1 MILNLIKN
9 TYVHQRFF
17 IYISVIAA
25 LFLVSFWFPIV
36 YNVAWFLVTIL
47 AVLFVGD
54 IYVLFSVKKG
64 VNARRILTE
73 KFSNSD
79 ENPVPITVKNNYK
92 FTIEV
97 KIIDELPS
105 QFQKRDFVHIANLNP
120 FENYNFEYEVKPVER
135 GEYHFG
141 KLNIYVSSP
150 LRIVARRFKFQE
162 HEMVA
167 VYPSYIQM
175 KKYEFLAM
183 SNRLTEFG
191 LKKIRRIGHTLEF
204 EQIKNYIAGDDV
216 RTINWKATAKR
227 SQLMVNQ
234 FQDEKS
240 QPIYSIID
248 LGRVMKMPFEKLKL
262 LDYAINSTLAFSNIA
277 LRKNDKAGL
286 LTFAKKVDTIIAA
299 SNKKTHLNTINEAL
313 YNITTKYT
321 DSDFGYLYAL
331 IKRKIT
337 QRSLLILYT
346 NFEHISSLKRQLPF
360 LQAISKYHL
369 LVVVFF
375 ENTELDNLITENAAD
390 IQTIYHKT
398 IAEKFAFEKRLIVKE
413 LESHGIYGI
422 LTKPKNLTVNVINKY
437 LEFKAKGFI

>member
-1 MILNLIKN
+1 MKTIRNI
-9 TYVHQRFF
+9 YIHQRFF
-17 IYISVIAA
+17 VYISIISA
-25 LFLVSFWFPIV
+25 LFLVSYWFPII
-36 YNVAWFLVTIL
+36 YTLAWILVTIIL
-47 AVLFVGD
+47 VLFLSD
-54 IYVLFSVKKG
+54 IYILFSAKNG
-64 VNARRILTE
+64 LNARRILTE

-79 ENPVPITVKNNYK
+79 ENPVSITVKNNYR
-92 FTIEV
+92 FNIEA
-97 KIIDELPS
+97 KIIDELPN
-105 QFQKRDFVHIANLNP
+105 QFQKRDFEHIVNLKP
-120 FENYNFEYEVKPVER
+120 VENYNFEYEVTPVER

-141 KLNIYVSSP
+141 NLNIYVSSP
-150 LRIVARRFKFQE
+150 LKIIARRFQFQE
-162 HEMVA
+162 NEMVA

-234 FQDEKS
+234 YQDEKS

-248 LGRVMKMPFEKLKL
+248 LGRVMKMPFEELKL
-262 LDYAINSTLAFSNIA
+262 LDYAINSALAFSNIA

-286 LTFAKKVDTIIAA
+286 ITFAKKVDTIVGA
-299 SNKKTHLNTINEAL
+299 SNKKTHLNTINDAL

-321 DSDFGYLYAL
+321 DADFGYLYAV

-360 LQAISKYHL
+360 LKAISKHHL

-375 ENTELDNLITENAAD
+375 ENTELDSLIKENAED
-390 IQTIYHKT
+390 LQTIYHKT
-398 IAEKFAFEKRLIVKE
+398 IAEKFAYEKRLIVKE
-413 LESHGIYGI
+413 LERNGIYGI

>member
-1 MILNLIKN
+1 MNIFKSLYI
-9 TYVHQRFF
+9 HQRFF
-17 IYISVIAA
+17 VYLTIIAA
-25 LFLVSFWFPIV
+25 TFLVSFWLPIL
-36 YNVAWFLVTIL
+36 YSAAWFLVTIL
-47 AVLFVGD
+47 VVLFFGD
-54 IYVLFSVKKG
+54 IYMLFNVNKG
-64 VNARRILTE
+64 VSARRILTE

-79 ENPVPITVKNNYK
+79 DNPIPITIKNNYK
-92 FTIEV
+92 FTIEA
-97 KIIDELPS
+97 KLIDELPV
-105 QFQKRDFVHIANLNP
+105 QFQKRDFEQIIQLKSA
-120 FENYNFEYEVKPVER
+120 ENYNFEYSVKPVER

-141 KLNIYVSSP
+141 NLNVFISTP

-162 HEMVA
+162 NEMVA

-191 LKKIRRIGHTLEF
+191 LKKIRKIGHTLEF

-227 SQLMVNQ
+227 NQLMVNQ
-234 FQDEKS
+234 YQDEKS

-248 LGRVMKMPFEKLKL
+248 LGRVMKMPFEELKL

-286 LTFAKKVDTIIAA
+286 LTFAKKVDTIVAA

-313 YNITTKYT
+313 YNINTQYT

-346 NFEHISSLKRQLPF
+346 NFEHISALKRQLPF
-360 LQAISKYHL
+360 LQAISKFHL

-375 ENTELDNLITENAAD
+375 ENTELDNLINENAED
-390 IQTIYHKT
+390 LQTIYHKT
-398 IAEKFAFEKRLIVKE
+398 IAEKFAYEKRLIVKE
-413 LESHGIYGI
+413 LESKGIYGI
-422 LTKPKNLTVNVINKY
+422 LTKPQHLTVNVINKY

>member
-1 MILNLIKN
+1 MNTIRNLYI
-9 TYVHQRFF
+9 HERFF
-17 IYISVIAA
+17 IYISAIAVT
-25 LFLVSFWFPIV
+25 FLVSFWFPIL
-36 YNVAWFLVTIL
+36 YALAWFMVTIL
-47 AVLFVGD
+47 AVLFVSD
-54 IYVLFSVKKG
+54 VYMLFNLKQGVK
-64 VNARRILTE
+64 ARRILTE

-79 ENPVPITVKNNYK
+79 ENTISITLKNNYK
-92 FTIEV
+92 FTIEA
-97 KIIDELPS
+97 KFIDELPS
-105 QFQKRDFVHIANLNP
+105 QFQKRDFKHVTGLNP
-120 FENYNFEYEVKPVER
+120 LGNYDFEYEVTPVER
-135 GEYHFG
+135 GVYYFG
-141 KLNIYVSSP
+141 KLNVFVSSP
-150 LRIVARRFKFQE
+150 LRMVARRFKFQE
-162 HEMVA
+162 NEKVA

-183 SNRLTEFG
+183 SNHLTEFG

-204 EQIKNYIAGDDV
+204 EQIRNYVSGDDA

-240 QPIYSIID
+240 QPIYSIVD
-248 LGRVMKMPFEKLKL
+248 LGRVMKMPFEGLKL

-286 LTFAKKVDTIIAA
+286 LTFAKKVDTIVVAR
-299 SNKKTHLNTINEAL
+299 NKKTHLNTINDAL
-313 YNITTKYT
+313 YNITTQFT

-331 IKRKIT
+331 IKRTVT

-360 LQAISKYHL
+360 LQAIAKHHL

-375 ENTELDNLITENAAD
+375 ENTELDNLINEKAED
-390 IQTIYHKT
+390 LQTVYYKT
-398 IAEKFAFEKRLIVKE
+398 IAEKFAYEKRLIVKE
-413 LESHGIYGI
+413 LENKGIYGI

-437 LEFKAKGFI
+437 LEFKAKGVI

>member
-1 MILNLIKN
+1 MNFIKSL
-9 TYVHQRFF
+9 YIHERFYL
-17 IYISVIAA
+17 YISCIASI
-25 LFLVSFWFPIV
+25 FLVSFWFPIL
-36 YNVAWFLVTIL
+36 YSLAWLLVTIL
-47 AVLFVGD
+47 GVLLLSDAYV
-54 IYVLFSVKKG
+54 IYKIKNG
-64 VNARRILTE
+64 IIARRILTE

-79 ENPVPITVKNNYK
+79 ENPVAITVKNNYK
-92 FTIEV
+92 FKVEI
-97 KIIDELPS
+97 KLIDELPF
-105 QFQKRDFVHIANLNP
+105 QFQKRDFEYNCTLQPN
-120 FENYNFEYEVKPVER
+120 ENYNFEYEVKPVER

-141 KLNIYVSSP
+141 KLNVFVSSP
-150 LRIVARRFKFQE
+150 LRMISKRYQFQE
-162 HEMVA
+162 NEMVA

-234 FQDEKS
+234 YQDEKS

-248 LGRVMKMPFEKLKL
+248 LGRVMKMPFEELKL

-286 LTFAKKVDTIIAA
+286 VTFSKKVETIVAA

-313 YNITTKYT
+313 YNITTQHT

-360 LQAISKYHL
+360 LQAISKFHL
-369 LVVVFF
+369 LIVVFF
-375 ENTELDNLITENAAD
+375 ENTELDNLIEENAED
-390 IQTIYHKT
+390 LQTIYHKT
-398 IAEKFAFEKRLIVKE
+398 IAEKFAYEKRFIVKE
-413 LESHGIYGI
+413 FESKGIYGI

-437 LEFKAKGFI
+437 LELKSKGFI

>member
-1 MILNLIKN
+1 MNLIRSL
-9 TYVHQRFF
+9 YIHERFF
-17 IYISVIAA
+17 IYVSIISVV
-25 LFLVSFWFPIV
+25 FLVSFWFPILYV
-36 YNVAWFLVTIL
+36 VAWFLVTFL
-47 AVLFVGD
+47 ALFIAVD
-54 IYVLFSVKKG
+54 VYLLFNRKKG
-64 VNARRILTE
+64 VDARRILTK

-79 ENPVPITVKNNYK
+79 NNPIPITVKNNYNFK
-92 FTIEV
+92 IEV
-97 KIIDELPS
+97 KLIDELPH
-105 QFQKRDFVHIANLNP
+105 QFQKRDFENRLFINP
-120 FENYNFEYEVKPVER
+120 YDVWEFEYAVKPVER

-141 KLNIYVSSP
+141 NLNVYVSTF
-150 LRIVARRFKFQE
+150 LRIVSRRYKFQE
-162 HEMVA
+162 NEMVA

-204 EQIKNYIAGDDV
+204 EQIKNYVAGDDV

-248 LGRVMKMPFEKLKL
+248 LGRVMKMPFNELKL

-286 LTFAKKVDTIIAA
+286 LTFAKKVDTIVAA

-321 DSDFGYLYAL
+321 DSDFGFLYAL
-331 IKRKIT
+331 VKRKIK

-360 LQAISKYHL
+360 LKAIAKHHL

-375 ENTELDNLITENAAD
+375 ENTELESLINENAED
-390 IQTIYHKT
+390 LQTIYHKT
-398 IAEKFAFEKRLIVKE
+398 IAEKFAYEKRLIVKE
-413 LESHGIYGI
+413 LESKGIYGI
-422 LTKPKNLTVNVINKY
+422 LTKPQHLTVNVINKY

>member
-1 MILNLIKN
+1 M
-9 TYVHQRFF
+9 
-17 IYISVIAA
+17 
-25 LFLVSFWFPIV
+25 VSFWFSIL
-36 YNVAWFLVTIL
+36 YNFAWFLVTIL
-47 AVLFVGD
+47 AVLFLVD
-54 IYVLFSVKKG
+54 IYILFGFKKG
-64 VNARRILTE
+64 VDARRILTE

-79 ENPVPITVKNNYK
+79 ENPIPITVKNNYK
-92 FTIEV
+92 FRIEV

-105 QFQKRDFVHIANLNP
+105 QFQKRDFEQIASLNP

-150 LRIVARRFKFQE
+150 LKIVARRFKFQDN
-162 HEMVA
+162 EMVA

-191 LKKIRRIGHTLEF
+191 IKKIRRIGHTLEF

-227 SQLMVNQ
+227 NQLMVNQ
-234 FQDEKS
+234 YQDEKA

-248 LGRVMKMPFEKLKL
+248 LGRVMKMPFEELKL
-262 LDYAINSTLAFSNIA
+262 LDYAINSALAFSNIA

-286 LTFAKKVDTIIAA
+286 ITFAKKVENIIAA

-313 YNITTKYT
+313 YNISTKYS

-375 ENTELDNLITENAAD
+375 ENTELDNLIAENAED

-398 IAEKFAFEKRLIVKE
+398 VAEKFAFEKRLIVKE
-413 LESHGIYGI
+413 LESQGIYVI
-422 LTKPKNLTVNVINKY
+422 LTKPKHLTINVINKY

>member
-1 MILNLIKN
+1 MNFIKSL
-9 TYVHQRFF
+9 YIHQRFYS
-17 IYISVIAA
+17 YISIIVAT
-25 LFLVSFWFPIV
+25 FLISFWFPILFT
-36 YNVAWFLVTIL
+36 VAWFLVTIL
-47 AVLFVGD
+47 IVLFISDV
-54 IYVLFSVKKG
+54 YLLFKTKKG
-64 VNARRILTE
+64 ISARRLLTA

-79 ENPVPITVKNNYK
+79 ENPIPITVKNNYK
-92 FTIEV
+92 FKIEV
-97 KIIDELPS
+97 KLIDELPV
-105 QFQKRDFVHIANLNP
+105 QFQKRDFEQIAFINP
-120 FENYNFEYEVKPVER
+120 LQVWDFEYAVKPVER
-135 GEYHFG
+135 GEYYFG
-141 KLNIYVSSP
+141 KLNVYVSTF
-150 LRIVARRFKFQE
+150 LRIVARRYKFQE
-162 HEMVA
+162 NDMVA

-204 EQIKNYIAGDDV
+204 EQIKNYTPGDDA

-234 FQDEKS
+234 YQDEKS

-248 LGRVMKMPFEKLKL
+248 VGRAMKMPFEELKL
-262 LDYAINSTLAFSNIA
+262 IDYAINSTLAFSNIA

-286 LTFAKKVDTIIAA
+286 LTFSKKVDIIVAA

-313 YNITTKYT
+313 YNCNTQYT

-331 IKRKIT
+331 IKRKIK

-360 LQAISKYHL
+360 LKAISKYHL

-375 ENTELDNLITENAAD
+375 ENTELDSLITENAED
-390 IQTIYHKT
+390 LQTIYHKT
-398 IAEKFAFEKRLIVKE
+398 IAEKFAYEKRLIVKE
-413 LESHGIYGI
+413 LESNGIYGI
-422 LTKPKNLTVNVINKY
+422 LTKPQNLTVNVINKY